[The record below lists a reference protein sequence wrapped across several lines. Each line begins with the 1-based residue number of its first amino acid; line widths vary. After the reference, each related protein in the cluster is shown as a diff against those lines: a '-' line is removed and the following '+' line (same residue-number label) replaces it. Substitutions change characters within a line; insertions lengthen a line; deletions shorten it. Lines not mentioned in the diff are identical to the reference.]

1 MLVPT
6 LPEARYLILDDAD
19 LPSLVA
25 VALAAERWGG
35 GATAARA
42 PAPVLV
48 PAWWRPEA
56 DAAMPLVHAAVHR
69 HAALYEHQPLP
80 EELVVEPTEPAGT
93 FPQLSDLLLTA
104 TRLAARMG
112 CDAVLFPF
120 RAADL
125 APDARLDPEL
135 IAREVDRAALITR
148 LASLDSNSGTGCSVI
163 TPLIDF
169 DDEQLI
175 DLARDLAVP
184 AEQCWWSTAP
194 SDPAARHAAD
204 RWRAVRAMP
213 AGPAPSRVLTRTA

>member
-35 GATAARA
+35 AGTGARS
-42 PAPVLV
+42 APVVV

-80 EELVVEPTEPAGT
+80 EELVVEPSEPVGT

-104 TRLAARMG
+104 TRLAGRLG
-112 CDAVLFPF
+112 CDAVLFPV

-125 APDARLDPEL
+125 HPDARLDPDL

-148 LASLDSNSGTGCSVI
+148 LASLDTGSGTGCSVI

-184 AEQCWWSTAP
+184 TEQCWWSAAP
-194 SDPAARHAAD
+194 SDPAARHAAE

-213 AGPAPSRVLTRTA
+213 AGPAPARVLTRTA